1 MGARRE
7 LTFLGVWSLPFTL
20 LTLGALSS
28 GYSLAQPTG
37 GPYGPLPQTYRIP
50 PLKGRVYYV
59 APDGKAEAA
68 GDAVS
73 CPTTLESAISRA
85 RTGDA
90 IILRGG
96 TYRTGNQV
104 FNQGI
109 LIQPYLDE
117 QPVLKGTYVATEWQ
131 NLGNGLW
138 VTTWPHLF
146 PSRPASWWNRN
157 REGKVTPLHRFN
169 NDMVFV
175 DGKFLQSAGWEGEV
189 DQSTYYIDYDAGK
202 VYIGVDPAKHLV
214 EITAF
219 DAAFI
224 RTTKEVNG
232 KKADRVGPI
241 IRGLTITQYA
251 YRAIEIEGTEG
262 EGPTP
267 ESNFGKDVVGT
278 TIEHCTISYCSRVA
292 GYLRGDRLTVRH
304 CRVSDTSTEGLYII
318 SSNDVL
324 LEKNIFTRNNIERI
338 SGYYPAAVKIFNQ
351 CHRVTCRDN
360 LVIDHPYSNGIWYDV
375 GNVDG
380 RFLDNWVQD
389 VGRGGEGFVI
399 NPPWR
404 NEAGFF
410 FEISKGAVCARNVFV
425 NCKLGVHV
433 LNSADVTIVNNTF
446 VDSPVCIAR
455 TERSATNDAFGWH
468 ASTGPD
474 VHERVGHVVVNN
486 LMHAGRS
493 AAPLL
498 CVWQSPALCNTI
510 TSPQCR
516 VLDHNVYV
524 VGANRW
530 DNVFIIFTSE
540 EKEGCHA
547 VYPSLSDFRRAH
559 GQYES
564 HGRSFADRDGGPFK
578 SAELGNYQLLRSF
591 PGASS
596 GCRWETG
603 AGVFGPY
610 VGAYGPRE

>member
-1 MGARRE
+1 MKKGRE
-7 LTFLGVWSLPFTL
+7 LCLFGTL
-20 LTLGALSS
+20 ELIFCLSS
-28 GYSLAQPTG
+28 LWVWTTGTVAQPSG
-37 GPYGPLPQTYRIP
+37 GPYGPLRQSYAVPR
-50 PLKGRVYYV
+50 LEGNVYYV
-59 APDGKAEAA
+59 APDGKADAP
-68 GDAVS
+68 GDALS
-73 CPTTLESAISRA
+73 APTTIESAVARA
-85 RTGDA
+85 NTGDA
-90 IILRGG
+90 IVLRGG
-96 TYRTGNQV
+96 TYRTGNLV

-109 LIQPYLDE
+109 IIQPYCDE

-131 NLGNGLW
+131 DLGNGLW
-138 VTTWPHLF
+138 VIKWPHLF
-146 PSRPASWWNRN
+146 PSRPAGWWNRN

-175 DGKFLQSAGWEGEV
+175 DGKFLQSVGWEGEV
-189 DQSTYYIDYDAGK
+189 DESTYYIDYDAGK
-202 VYIGVDPAKHLV
+202 VYIGVDPAEHV
-214 EITAF
+214 IEITAF
-219 DAAFI
+219 DAALI

-232 KKADRVGPI
+232 MRPDRVGPV

-267 ESNFGKDVVGT
+267 ESNFGKEVVGT

-304 CRVSDTSTEGLYII
+304 CKVSDTSTEGLYII

-324 LEKNIFTRNNIERI
+324 LERNIFTRNNIERI
-338 SGYYPAAVKIFNQ
+338 TGYYPAAVKIFNQ

-389 VGRGGEGFVI
+389 VGTGGDRFLI

-410 FEISKGAVCARNVFV
+410 FEISKKAVCARNVFV

-474 VHERVGHVVVNN
+474 VHERVGHVLVNN
-486 LMHAGRS
+486 LMYAGRGLV
-493 AAPLL
+493 PLL
-498 CVWQSPALCNTI
+498 CVWQSPALCGKL
-510 TSPQCR
+510 TSSQCR

-524 VGANRW
+524 RSVTLG
-530 DNVFIIFTSE
+530 DSVCIVFPSE
-540 EKEGCHA
+540 EKEICHA
-547 VYPSLSDFRRAH
+547 VYPSLSAFRQAH
-559 GQYES
+559 GQYEI
-564 HGRSFADRDGGPFK
+564 HGHGFVDCGGTVFR
-578 SAELGNYQLLRSF
+578 SAELGNYELLKSF
-591 PGASS
+591 LGARS
-596 GCRWETG
+596 GCRWETAAG
-603 AGVFGPY
+603 AFGPY
-610 VGAYGPRE
+610 VGAYGR